1 MDGVDGFFAA
11 LRQSRLVRPPDE
23 YIDLIIIPAVLHID
37 PLRLLDYPP
46 MTAEL
51 LAYDAERLPSGAM
64 RYNAPSGQHDDCVV
78 SLMLAWE
85 AAGRQRVGR
94 LVA

>member
-23 YIDLIIIPAVLHID
+23 YIDLIVIPAVLHID

-46 MTAEL
+46 VLRETLRAWVMTW
-51 LAYDAERLPSGAM
+51 LAG
-64 RYNAPSGQHDDCVV
+64 GQGLNLDVV
-78 SLMLAWE
+78 
-85 AAGRQRVGR
+85 QRDG
-94 LVA
+94 